1 MPGIYL
7 IVEGHGEERAAPRLI
22 GNVCRHLNR
31 RDFYIW
37 PAYRVSRGGI
47 VAGNG
52 DMQQAVSTAE
62 ATINQAGGNGILLV
76 LLDSDDDCAVTLAQ
90 SVETN
95 IQNMGF
101 GLAFSVVACV
111 REYEGWF
118 LTAASSLV
126 GAPNVRN
133 DAVDIRNAELIRDA
147 KGTLQREILLPGR
160 YYSPTVD
167 QAEFSSRLNVAQALA
182 SRSFAKFVKELDLAV
197 PT

>member
-7 IVEGHGEERAAPRLI
+7 IVEGHGEERAVPRLI
-22 GNVCRHLNR
+22 GNVCRHLSR
-31 RDFYIW
+31 GDFFIW
-37 PAYRVSRGGI
+37 PAYRVSRGSI

-52 DMQQAVSTAE
+52 DMQQAVFTAG
-62 ATINQAGGNGILLV
+62 ATINQAEGNGILFV

-90 SVETN
+90 SVRTK
-95 IQNMGF
+95 IHNMGF
-101 GLAFSVVACV
+101 GFALSVVACV

-126 GAPNVRN
+126 GAPNVRTN
-133 DAVDIRNAELIRDA
+133 ATDIENAELIRDA
-147 KGTLQREILLPGR
+147 KGTLERQVLIPGR

-167 QAEFSSRLNVAQALA
+167 QADFSSRLNVTQALA